1 MKTEF
6 SFKDLYAIRKVN
18 LIPFSESV
26 IINDKIDYTEIYLNV
41 LVFVPFGIYISIL
54 KPDWSFIRKVIPIA
68 ATSLLFETL
77 QYIFAIGAADIT
89 DFLMNTLGGTL
100 GIIADF
106 IARKIFQ
113 NEVNT
118 NKIVNILASIASIGF
133 IILAGILFL
142 ANV

>member
-1 MKTEF
+1 MAEIAVIRF
-6 SFKDLYAIRKVN
+6 ILYAIRKVN

-68 ATSLLFETL
+68 ETSLLFETL

-89 DFLMNTLGGTL
+89 DFLMP
-100 GIIADF
+100 
-106 IARKIFQ
+106 
-113 NEVNT
+113 
-118 NKIVNILASIASIGF
+118 
-133 IILAGILFL
+133 
-142 ANV
+142 